1 MPGSRITRKQEE
13 MYMKSRQTGLSQEV
27 AAARSGLS
35 VRSGRRIEKGKR
47 APVPH
52 TWRTRQDPLV
62 AVWESHLVRLT
73 LSPFLIHEPF
83 RKINHIRTTQP
94 APVVA
99 DIHQG

>member
-62 AVWESHLVRLT
+62 AVWESHLVREYRYEFCC
-73 LSPFLIHEPF
+73 LSSPPPNDYSSVPEEEP
-83 RKINHIRTTQP
+83 P
-94 APVVA
+94 
-99 DIHQG
+99 